1 MAERSTSADFVRAF
15 STGWPEKEPHVMVL
29 SLSTHRGTYDFA
41 LTRDQALQ
49 VAKTMQET
57 AARLAE
63 PNRSRS

>member
-1 MAERSTSADFVRAF
+1 MADRSTSADFVRAF

-41 LTRDQALQ
+41 LTKDQALK

-57 AARLAE
+57 ASRLAE
-63 PNRSRS
+63 PKKA

>member
-15 STGWPEKEPHVMVL
+15 STGWPEKEPHIMVL

-41 LTRDQALQ
+41 LTKDQALKI
-49 VAKTMQET
+49 AKTIQET

-63 PNRSRS
+63 PSKS